1 MREGIRPLNSGA
13 AAKITKRAT
22 VPLIIQATMPSP
34 YTKAPKK
41 NGSFAAEYERLDN
54 QGPKAGVALGDLI
67 LATLSVKGCRASA
80 TRFENQ
86 TWRFAVWPRPSE
98 LGAYTSVP
106 VA

>member
-1 MREGIRPLNSGA
+1 MISQ
-13 AAKITKRAT
+13 
-22 VPLIIQATMPSP
+22 VTMTSP
-34 YTKAPKK
+34 ARQEPP
-41 NGSFAAEYERLDN
+41 AEYERLDN

-86 TWRFAVWPRPSE
+86 TWTFAVWPRPSE